1 MFEAI
6 KKYFKYELGPAITNI
21 PWKKIPPST
30 YVGWVMAILLSV
42 NSILMLFGVSPI
54 NYNEDS
60 VAKVVTLIVNV
71 LVLIANT
78 YNNNSTSREA
88 VFGDRIVTALKLAED
103 SDKKDAI
110 DKINIILSD
119 LNNSGAYATTVI
131 HDDETTDTD
140 DDNDAAPEL
149 GDETLNDE
157 DESSDEVDEISE
169 EHTKSDDDVS
179 VISLDEII
187 CSDYNGFV
195 DNANVTF
202 VNVDDKTM
210 SVTDLLATDNPN
222 DEESKG

>member
-6 KKYFKYELGPAITNI
+6 KKYFKYELVPAITNI

-119 LNNSGAYATTVI
+119 LNNSGAYATIVI
-131 HDDETTDTD
+131 PD

-157 DESSDEVDEISE
+157 EDQSDEEDEISE
-169 EHTKSDDDVS
+169 EHTKSDDD
-179 VISLDEII
+179 ISAISSDEII

-195 DNANVTF
+195 ENANVTF
-202 VNVDDKTM
+202 VNVNDKIM

-222 DEESKG
+222 NEESKG

>member
-6 KKYFKYELGPAITNI
+6 KKYFKYELVPAITNI

-30 YVGWVMAILLSV
+30 YVGWVMAILLSI

-88 VFGDRIVTALKLAED
+88 VFGDKIVTALKLAED

-110 DKINIILSD
+110 DKINIILSE
-119 LNNSGAYATTVI
+119 LNNSGAYATIVI
-131 HDDETTDTD
+131 PD

-157 DESSDEVDEISE
+157 EDQSDEEDEISE
-169 EHTKSDDDVS
+169 EHTKSDDDIS
-179 VISLDEII
+179 VISSDEII

-195 DNANVTF
+195 ENANVTF
-202 VNVDDKTM
+202 VNVNDKIM

-222 DEESKG
+222 NEESKG

>member
-119 LNNSGAYATTVI
+119 LNNSGAYATIVI
-131 HDDETTDTD
+131 PDDETTDTD
-140 DDNDAAPEL
+140 DAAPEL

-157 DESSDEVDEISE
+157 EKSSDEVDEISE
-169 EHTKSDDDVS
+169 EHTKSDDDIS
-179 VISLDEII
+179 VISLDEIN

-195 DNANVTF
+195 ENANVTF
-202 VNVDDKTM
+202 VNVDDKTV

>member
-60 VAKVVTLIVNV
+60 VAKVVTLIINV

-88 VFGDRIVTALKLAED
+88 VLGDKIVTALKLAED

-110 DKINIILSD
+110 DKINIILSG
-119 LNNSGAYATTVI
+119 LNNSGAYATIVI
-131 HDDETTDTD
+131 PD

-157 DESSDEVDEISE
+157 EDQSDEEDEISE
-169 EHTKSDDDVS
+169 DHTKSDDD
-179 VISLDEII
+179 ISAISSDEII

-195 DNANVTF
+195 ENANVTF
-202 VNVDDKTM
+202 VNVNDKIM

-222 DEESKG
+222 NEESKG

>member
-1 MFEAI
+1 MFETI

-30 YVGWVMAILLSV
+30 YVGWVMAILLSI

-60 VAKVVTLIVNV
+60 VAKVVTLIINV

-88 VFGDRIVTALKLAED
+88 VLGDKIVTALKLAED

-110 DKINIILSD
+110 DKINIILSG
-119 LNNSGAYATTVI
+119 LNNSGAYATIVI
-131 HDDETTDTD
+131 PD

-149 GDETLNDE
+149 GDEPLNDE
-157 DESSDEVDEISE
+157 EDPSDEEDEISE
-169 EHTKSDDDVS
+169 EHTKSDDDIS
-179 VISLDEII
+179 IISLDEII

-195 DNANVTF
+195 ENANVTF
-202 VNVDDKTM
+202 VNVNDKIM

-222 DEESKG
+222 NEESKG

>member
-119 LNNSGAYATTVI
+119 LNNSGAYATIVI
-131 HDDETTDTD
+131 PDDETTDT

-157 DESSDEVDEISE
+157 EESSNEVDEISE
-169 EHTKSDDDVS
+169 EHTKSDDDIS
-179 VISLDEII
+179 VISLDEIN

-195 DNANVTF
+195 ENANVTF
-202 VNVDDKTM
+202 VNVDDKTV

>member
-1 MFEAI
+1 MFETI

-119 LNNSGAYATTVI
+119 LNNSGAYATIVI
-131 HDDETTDTD
+131 PDDGTTDTD
-140 DDNDAAPEL
+140 DNNAAPEL
-149 GDETLNDE
+149 GDKTLNDE
-157 DESSDEVDEISE
+157 EEPSDEIDEIPE
-169 EHTKSDDDVS
+169 EHTKSDDDIS

-195 DNANVTF
+195 ENANVTLI
-202 VNVDDKTM
+202 NVDDKTM
-210 SVTDLLATDNPN
+210 PVTDLLATDKPN

>member
-60 VAKVVTLIVNV
+60 VAKVVTLIINV

-88 VFGDRIVTALKLAED
+88 VLGDKIVTALKLAED

-110 DKINIILSD
+110 DKINIILSG
-119 LNNSGAYATTVI
+119 LNNSGAYATIVI
-131 HDDETTDTD
+131 PD

-157 DESSDEVDEISE
+157 EDQSDEEDEISE
-169 EHTKSDDDVS
+169 EHTKSDDDIS
-179 VISLDEII
+179 VISSDEII

-195 DNANVTF
+195 ENANVTF
-202 VNVDDKTM
+202 VNVNDKIM
-210 SVTDLLATDNPN
+210 SVTYLLATDNPN
-222 DEESKG
+222 NEESKG

>member
-60 VAKVVTLIVNV
+60 VAKVVTLIINV

-88 VFGDRIVTALKLAED
+88 VLGDKIVTALKLAED

-110 DKINIILSD
+110 DKINIILSG
-119 LNNSGAYATTVI
+119 LNNSGAYATIVI
-131 HDDETTDTD
+131 PD

-157 DESSDEVDEISE
+157 EDQSDEEDEISE
-169 EHTKSDDDVS
+169 DHTKSDDD
-179 VISLDEII
+179 ISAISSDEII

-195 DNANVTF
+195 ENANVTF
-202 VNVDDKTM
+202 VNVNDKIM

-222 DEESKG
+222 NEEAKG

>member
-6 KKYFKYELGPAITNI
+6 KKYFNYELGPAITNI

-88 VFGDRIVTALKLAED
+88 VLGDKIVTALKLAED

-110 DKINIILSD
+110 DKINIILSS
-119 LNNSGAYATTVI
+119 LNDSGAYATI
-131 HDDETTDTD
+131 GIPD

-157 DESSDEVDEISE
+157 EDEISE
-169 EHTKSDDDVS
+169 EHTKSDDD
-179 VISLDEII
+179 ISAISSDEII

-195 DNANVTF
+195 ENANVTF
-202 VNVDDKTM
+202 VNVNDKIM

-222 DEESKG
+222 NEESKG

>member
-60 VAKVVTLIVNV
+60 VAKVVTLIINV

-88 VFGDRIVTALKLAED
+88 VLGDKIVTALKLAED

-110 DKINIILSD
+110 DKINIILSG
-119 LNNSGAYATTVI
+119 LNNSGAYATIVI
-131 HDDETTDTD
+131 PD

-157 DESSDEVDEISE
+157 EDQSDEEDEISE
-169 EHTKSDDDVS
+169 EHTKSDDD
-179 VISLDEII
+179 ISAISSDEII

-195 DNANVTF
+195 ENANVTF
-202 VNVDDKTM
+202 VNVNDKIM

-222 DEESKG
+222 NEESKG

>member
-30 YVGWVMAILLSV
+30 YVGWIMAILLSV

-119 LNNSGAYATTVI
+119 LNNSGAYATIAI
-131 HDDETTDTD
+131 HDD
-140 DDNDAAPEL
+140 NAAAPEL
-149 GDETLNDE
+149 GDENLNDE
-157 DESSDEVDEISE
+157 EESSDEVDEISK
-169 EHTKSDDDVS
+169 EHTKSDNDVS

-187 CSDYNGFV
+187 CSDYNGFAER
-195 DNANVTF
+195 ANVTF
-202 VNVDDKTM
+202 VNVNGKTM

>member
-1 MFEAI
+1 MLEAI
-6 KKYFKYELGPAITNI
+6 KKYFKYELVPAITNI
-21 PWKKIPPST
+21 PWKKIPSST
-30 YVGWVMAILLSV
+30 YVGWVMAILLSI

-88 VFGDRIVTALKLAED
+88 VFGDKIVTALKLAED

-110 DKINIILSD
+110 DKINIILSE
-119 LNNSGAYATTVI
+119 LNNNGAYATIVI
-131 HDDETTDTD
+131 PDDEPTDTD
-140 DDNDAAPEL
+140 DDNVTAPEL
-149 GDETLNDE
+149 GDETLNDGE
-157 DESSDEVDEISE
+157 ESSDEVDEIPE
-169 EHTKSDDDVS
+169 EHTKSDDDIS
-179 VISLDEII
+179 IISLDEII

-195 DNANVTF
+195 ENANSTF
-202 VNVDDKTM
+202 INADDKTM

-222 DEESKG
+222 NEESKG

>member
-119 LNNSGAYATTVI
+119 LNNSGAYATIAI
-131 HDDETTDTD
+131 HDDETTDSD

-149 GDETLNDE
+149 GDENLNDE
-157 DESSDEVDEISE
+157 EDKISK
-169 EHTKSDDDVS
+169 EHTKSDNDVS

-187 CSDYNGFV
+187 CSDYNGFAES
-195 DNANVTF
+195 ANVTF
-202 VNVDDKTM
+202 VNVNGKTM

>member
-119 LNNSGAYATTVI
+119 LNNSGACATILI
-131 HDDETTDTD
+131 HDDETTDSD

-149 GDETLNDE
+149 GNESLNDE
-157 DESSDEVDEISE
+157 EDKISK

-187 CSDYNGFV
+187 CSDYNGFAER
-195 DNANVTF
+195 ANVTF
-202 VNVDDKTM
+202 VNVDGKTM
-210 SVTDLLATDNPN
+210 SVTDLLATDNHN

>member
-119 LNNSGAYATTVI
+119 LNNSGAYATT
-131 HDDETTDTD
+131 D
-140 DDNDAAPEL
+140 DDNDAAPKL
-149 GDETLNDE
+149 GNESLNDE
-157 DESSDEVDEISE
+157 EEQSDEEDKTSK

-187 CSDYNGFV
+187 CSDYNGFAER
-195 DNANVTF
+195 ANVTF
-202 VNVDDKTM
+202 VNVDGKTM

>member
-30 YVGWVMAILLSV
+30 YVGWVMAILLSI

-88 VFGDRIVTALKLAED
+88 VFGDKIVTALKLAED

-110 DKINIILSD
+110 DKINIILSE
-119 LNNSGAYATTVI
+119 LNNNGAYATIVI
-131 HDDETTDTD
+131 PDDEPTDTD
-140 DDNDAAPEL
+140 DDNDDAPEL

-157 DESSDEVDEISE
+157 EDEISE
-169 EHTKSDDDVS
+169 EHTKSDND
-179 VISLDEII
+179 ISAISSDEII

-195 DNANVTF
+195 ENANVTF
-202 VNVDDKTM
+202 VNVNDKIM

-222 DEESKG
+222 NEESKG

>member
-119 LNNSGAYATTVI
+119 LNNSGAYATT
-131 HDDETTDTD
+131 D

-149 GDETLNDE
+149 GDESLNDE
-157 DESSDEVDEISE
+157 EEPSDEEDKTSKD
-169 EHTKSDDDVS
+169 HTKSDDAVS

-187 CSDYNGFV
+187 CSDYNGFAERA
-195 DNANVTF
+195 NATF
-202 VNVDDKTM
+202 VNVDGKTM